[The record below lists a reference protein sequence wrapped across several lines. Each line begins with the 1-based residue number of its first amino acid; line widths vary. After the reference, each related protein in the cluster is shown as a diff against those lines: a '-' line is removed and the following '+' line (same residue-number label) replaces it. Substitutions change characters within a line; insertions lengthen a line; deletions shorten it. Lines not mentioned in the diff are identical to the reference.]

1 MILHPRIAEA
11 TARPNSRSSRG
22 LARWRLLAALGLLLA
37 VAAIILAL
45 ALGGQAPV
53 IPPVSSPSTGPTPIP
68 IDQALLNRRVTFLLL
83 GTDQNAA
90 RQSRGESVLT
100 DSMIVVSINAAHTR
114 LSMISVP
121 RDTVDVPL
129 PDGSTWHEKL
139 NELYTKQ
146 GMGVTRGTFDRLL
159 GAKIDY
165 VVELNMDDFTDVI
178 DAFGGIDLIVPEAI
192 VDPSIALNIKAG
204 RQHLDGKTA
213 LLYSRSR
220 HTTNDFSRAARQ
232 QLMLRALLARF
243 DDPAVK
249 VDVLSLVSS
258 LPSLKTDIPRDKLP
272 TLAEI
277 ARRSRNAAV
286 TGKVLQPPDFY
297 QVSIDPVR
305 GYILL
310 PDLEAIRKYS
320 QPLLTGS

>member
-1 MILHPRIAEA
+1 V
-11 TARPNSRSSRG
+11 
-22 LARWRLLAALGLLLA
+22 
-37 VAAIILAL
+37 VAAIVLAL
-45 ALGGQAPV
+45 VLGGRTPA
-53 IPPVSSPSTGPTPIP
+53 IPSPPPSHSSSPTPIP

-90 RQSRGESVLT
+90 RQSSGEQVLT
-100 DSMIVVSINAAHTR
+100 DSMIVMSINAAHTR
-114 LSMISVP
+114 LTMISVP

-129 PDGSTWHEKL
+129 PDGSIWHEKL
-139 NELYTKQ
+139 NELYTKR
-146 GMGVTRGTFDRLL
+146 GPSVVRGTFDTLL

-165 VVELNMDDFTDVI
+165 VVELNMDDFTRLI
-178 DAFGGIDLIVPEAI
+178 DAFGGIDLTVPEAI
-192 VDPSIALNIKAG
+192 VDPSIAFSIKAG

-232 QLMLRALLARF
+232 QLVLRALLARF
-243 DDPAVK
+243 DDPALK
-249 VDVLSLVSS
+249 IDLLGLVSS

-297 QVSIDPVR
+297 QVSIDTAR

-310 PDLEAIRKYS
+310 PDLQAIRKYS
-320 QPLLTGS
+320 QPLLTGN